1 MNYKSHDLLTWV
13 HHLFLFYK
21 DKVFRKLIPIM
32 LVIII
37 YASTIAHFFEHA
49 TRLNLGQFHLIFSFI
64 LTIVISF
71 RVNSSYARWWEGR
84 ILWGA
89 IVNNCRDLGMKFE
102 TFAGLNAHPQFNALL
117 TSFPKM
123 LKAFLR
129 KDKKT
134 IREECLGLGIDDFAG
149 KQPVLLL
156 IQRMYFI
163 INQLRNED
171 HIRFEQYMAL
181 DMHLVGLNDTAGG
194 CERIA
199 KTPVPQAFSF
209 FVKQALLFYTLMFP
223 FGWAETFGF
232 AIIPIM
238 VMIVY
243 ILLGLEILS
252 EELEDPFG
260 KDDNDLPL
268 DVISR
273 KIALDIKQIRTDS
286 PL

>member
-1 MNYKSHDLLTWV
+1 
-13 HHLFLFYK
+13 
-21 DKVFRKLIPIM
+21 M